1 MADEIQINSKTIDE
15 VLTTLEQH
23 YHGTESGR
31 IFSALRRI
39 VAHSIEDSIKQI
51 QRVLFQIQR
60 HRILLNK
67 RENIQ
72 KAVRFKAR
80 ILLSLTSFLVGFI
93 AALSPFF
100 SILNDLTANSF
111 NSILLTQLTAPPP
124 LYAIIL
130 PLGAL
135 LYVNIR
141 VNGRIGETYHRV
153 LYLISLVLFCL
164 GFLLGYFLFSMSIPV
179 YR

>member
-1 MADEIQINSKTIDE
+1 MPENRDKIMALKTLEHFLSSFMHNIMQVGSPEGGFVMSVVKSTIPLPSLFQEMADEIQINSKTIDE

-23 YHGTESGR
+23 CHGTESGR

-39 VAHSIEDSIKQI
+39 VVHSVEDSIKQI

-100 SILNDLTANSF
+100 SILLSA
-111 NSILLTQLTAPPP
+111 
-124 LYAIIL
+124 
-130 PLGAL
+130 
-135 LYVNIR
+135 
-141 VNGRIGETYHRV
+141 
-153 LYLISLVLFCL
+153 
-164 GFLLGYFLFSMSIPV
+164 
-179 YR
+179 